1 MPTPR
6 KNHKLELSEKAER
19 RKKIPVAD
27 AAKIVNMSENT
38 FRRHYAHLIKQLSP
52 GIQAVT
58 LGDVLDI

>member
-6 KNHKLELSEKAER
+6 KNQNVELSPEAER
-19 RKKIPVAD
+19 RKKISVRK
-27 AAKIVNMSENT
+27 AAEIANMSEPT
-38 FRRHYAHLIKQLSP
+38 FRRHYSHLIKQLSP